1 MAMILRIEKFLE
13 AILAHRQIGRDSNGR
28 LSHATAF
35 PNRELR
41 ETDTFC
47 GFGAHFCNRGRLWR
61 MSFHFF
67 EEGLERPFFPFEMD
81 LHAFFR
87 V

>member
-41 ETDTFC
+41 EANRLR
-47 GFGAHFCNRGRLWR
+47 GFGTDFCYRSRLGR

-81 LHAFFR
+81 LHAFFS